1 MRRIQK
7 EFCRVV
13 GERDQRGAI
22 LIEVLLAAIISAIV
36 FAAIAFYFVFQL
48 GTVRSGHVQMKL
60 QRTGT
65 LVIEELART
74 IRTGRRTDLAEEGTP
89 YNDIMITFPDASTR
103 CFRFASDDISAGPD
117 YDNLVPLDALDD
129 SQTVGSRLYTHR
141 IVCDNLVFTRDGD
154 TVIIRFTLRHDMD
167 NGDDEDDL
175 AISFGSTVK
184 LRG

>member
-1 MRRIQK
+1 MHRIQK
-7 EFCRVV
+7 ELCRIV

-22 LIEVLLAAIISAIV
+22 LVEVLLAAVISAIV

-65 LVIEELART
+65 FLMEELART
-74 IRTGRRTDLAEEGTP
+74 IRRGRRTDLAEEGTP

-103 CFRFASDDISAGPD
+103 CFRFASDDISSGPD

-141 IVCDNLVFTRDGD
+141 IVCDDLVFINEALQ
-154 TVIIRFTLRHDMD
+154 V
-167 NGDDEDDL
+167 L
-175 AISFGSTVK
+175 ANEHA
-184 LRG
+184 